1 MEAQP
6 GYCINRVSLALLQQ
20 CKQAI
25 PNAKCY
31 LQQQQQQSFKL
42 RQTKTH
48 LKRTGL
54 EYLSTT
60 QQRSQLKMSIHCALM
75 QAGQCA
81 DYI

>member
-6 GYCINRVSLALLQQ
+6 GYCINTESFTLLQQ

-25 PNAKCY
+25 PNAKCF
-31 LQQQQQQSFKL
+31 LQQQTFKL

-54 EYLSTT
+54 EYLSTA
-60 QQRSQLKMSIHCALM
+60 QQRSQLKMRMHCALM